1 MNRKLSVSIRFFL
14 CLTLASLFSGCGDG
28 GDTGEKVNQESS
40 SGVFLQ
46 ILLVNPEGE
55 DMSYVL
61 FNPNVKTI
69 EECNQSAQDDMNTI
83 IQLLPPELRD
93 SKVTGSSCSYT
104 NPELGG
110 KQNES

>member
-1 MNRKLSVSIRFFL
+1 MNRKFSVGIRFFL
-14 CLTLASLFSGCGDG
+14 FLGFAGLFSGCGDS
-28 GDTGEKVNQESS
+28 GDAGEKVNQESS

-83 IQLLPPELRD
+83 IELLPPELQD

-104 NPELGG
+104 NSELGD
-110 KQNES
+110 KESES

>member
-1 MNRKLSVSIRFFL
+1 MNRKFSVGIRFFL
-14 CLTLASLFSGCGDG
+14 FLGFAGLFSGCGDS
-28 GDTGEKVNQESS
+28 GDAGEKVNQESS

-83 IQLLPPELRD
+83 IELLPPELQD

-104 NPELGG
+104 NPELGD
-110 KQNES
+110 KESES

>member
-1 MNRKLSVSIRFFL
+1 MNRKFSVGIRFFL
-14 CLTLASLFSGCGDG
+14 FLGFAGLFSGCGDS
-28 GDTGEKVNQESS
+28 GDAGEKVNQESS

-46 ILLVNPEGE
+46 ILLVNPDGE

-83 IQLLPPELRD
+83 IELLPPELQD

-104 NPELGG
+104 NPELGD
-110 KQNES
+110 KESES

>member
-1 MNRKLSVSIRFFL
+1 MNRKFSVGIRFFL
-14 CLTLASLFSGCGDG
+14 FLGFAGLFSGCGDS
-28 GDTGEKVNQESS
+28 GDAGEKVNQESS

-83 IQLLPPELRD
+83 IELLPPELQ
-93 SKVTGSSCSYT
+93 CS
-104 NPELGG
+104 EIL
-110 KQNES
+110 

>member
-1 MNRKLSVSIRFFL
+1 MNRKFSVGIRFFL
-14 CLTLASLFSGCGDG
+14 FLGFAGLFSGCGDS

-69 EECNQSAQDDMNTI
+69 EECNQSAQDNMNTI
-83 IQLLPPELRD
+83 IELLPPELQD

-104 NPELGG
+104 NPELGD
-110 KQNES
+110 KESES

>member
-1 MNRKLSVSIRFFL
+1 MNRKFSVGIRFFL
-14 CLTLASLFSGCGDG
+14 FLGFAGFFSGCGDS
-28 GDTGEKVNQESS
+28 GDAGEKVNQESS

-83 IQLLPPELRD
+83 IELLPPELQD

-104 NPELGG
+104 NPELGD
-110 KQNES
+110 KESES

>member
-1 MNRKLSVSIRFFL
+1 MNRKFSVGIRFFL
-14 CLTLASLFSGCGDG
+14 FLGFAGLFSGCGDS
-28 GDTGEKVNQESS
+28 GDAGEKVNQESS

-83 IQLLPPELRD
+83 IELLPPELRD

-104 NPELGG
+104 NPELGD
-110 KQNES
+110 KESES